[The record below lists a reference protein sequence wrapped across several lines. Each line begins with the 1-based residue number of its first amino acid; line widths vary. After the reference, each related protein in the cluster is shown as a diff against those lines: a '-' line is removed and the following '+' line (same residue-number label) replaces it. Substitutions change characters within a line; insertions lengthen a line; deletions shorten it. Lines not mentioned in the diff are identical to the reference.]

1 MERQR
6 EEGNGVVGAEG
17 RRVARPGQVARFLHG
32 ICRNLGGGI
41 DLVKIAQ
48 YNDVRMNCAKRCLP

>member
-32 ICRNLGGGI
+32 ICRNLGGGLI
-41 DLVKIAQ
+41 
-48 YNDVRMNCAKRCLP
+48 